1 MTFKPKTWFVAALF
15 LAMACP
21 ALAQQRSTPAAKPA
35 AEKPAAAT
43 APAAMPAAGAPASN
57 AAASVSPAQLI
68 EFLNQTISWYRHV
81 TLQQEIA
88 TDPQEQLT
96 LYDNRQIANR
106 VVSLAL
112 EFARAQADIIEQA
125 SAKQAAAS
133 GAALPQYETLRQ
145 MKAKL
150 DKDYQDTQTELDGD
164 KQKLAVA
171 TGSSRRRLESTIL
184 ELQAELALTQARR
197 DAVDSM
203 TQFVSSST
211 ASGTGAAG
219 LRSQI
224 EALAA
229 SVPNVT
235 ANVPQASKEQKA
247 PLVPGSAA
255 ANSSFANGP
264 DVSGIWEL
272 TADLFTLSSK
282 RRSVNSLI
290 RETNALSASSK
301 QLRGPFAAQLR
312 ALSVKGDQ
320 LAAQAD
326 TANQSTLDQERQ
338 QLDALAAQFR
348 HISAAVIPLS
358 KQSVLLNLYERNLT
372 TWRDVISARYNAD
385 LRNLGIR
392 LGFLAVLLAVL
403 FGLSE
408 LWRRAVVRYVQD
420 ARRRHQFLLLRKF
433 ALWFVIAVII
443 AITLAGKLGSI
454 ATFAGLLTAGVAL
467 ALSNV
472 IVSIVSYFLLIGKYG
487 IRVGDRVQA
496 GGTTGEV
503 IDVGLVRFHMMELD
517 TAGTPTGR
525 VVAFSNSIVFQPS
538 SGLFKQ
544 IPGTS
549 FAWHEV
555 SATVPRQ
562 ADFTLV
568 RKKLLEA
575 ADGVL
580 RDYTDDIA
588 RQYRQMEKTGMLIS
602 EKGLRSRV
610 GLRLSSAGVEVT
622 IRYPV
627 DLQHAAEIDAR
638 MSREL
643 VVTLEEESESEAAPK
658 VSVKADV
665 PAGGG

>member
-1 MTFKPKTWFVAALF
+1 MTFKPKTWFVPALL
-15 LAMACP
+15 LAVACP
-21 ALAQQRSTPAAKPA
+21 AFAQQGPKPGTKPA
-35 AEKPAAAT
+35 AENAGARSTPPAIQKAA
-43 APAAMPAAGAPASN
+43 APASESV
-57 AAASVSPAQLI
+57 ASVSPAQLL
-68 EFLNQTISWYRHV
+68 EFLNQTIGWYRHV

-96 LYDNRQIANR
+96 LYDNRQIATR

-112 EFARAQADIIEQA
+112 QFARAQADTIEQA
-125 SAKQAAAS
+125 TAKQAAAS
-133 GAALPQYETLRQ
+133 GAAMPQYETLRQ
-145 MKAKL
+145 MQAKL
-150 DKDYQDTQTELDGD
+150 DKDYQDTQAELDGD

-171 TGSSRRRLESTIL
+171 THSNRRILESTIL
-184 ELQAELALTQARR
+184 ELQGELALIQARR

-203 TQFVSSST
+203 AQFVSSSA
-211 ASGTGAAG
+211 ASGSGAAG

-247 PLVPGSAA
+247 PAA
-255 ANSSFANGP
+255 LAPAPVSSSNGP

-282 RRSVNSLI
+282 RRTVNSLI

-301 QLRGPFAAQLR
+301 QLRGPFVAQLR

-326 TANQSTLDQERQ
+326 TADPSMLDQERQ

-372 TWRDVISARYNAD
+372 TWRDVITSRYNAD
-385 LRNLGIR
+385 LRSLGIR
-392 LGFLAVLLAVL
+392 LGFLALLVAVL

-408 LWRRAVVRYVQD
+408 LWRRAVMRYVQD

-433 ALWFVIAVII
+433 ALWSVIALIV

-525 VVAFSNSIVFQPS
+525 VVAFSNSIVFQPA

-555 SATVPRQ
+555 TATVPRQ

-568 RKKLLEA
+568 RKKLLDA

-588 RQYRQMEKTGMLIS
+588 RQYRQMEKTGMLFS
-602 EKGLRSRV
+602 EKGLRPRV
-610 GLRLSSAGVEVT
+610 GLRLLSSGVEVT

-643 VVTLEEESESEAAPK
+643 VVTLEEETESEAAPK

-665 PAGGG
+665 PAGGGR